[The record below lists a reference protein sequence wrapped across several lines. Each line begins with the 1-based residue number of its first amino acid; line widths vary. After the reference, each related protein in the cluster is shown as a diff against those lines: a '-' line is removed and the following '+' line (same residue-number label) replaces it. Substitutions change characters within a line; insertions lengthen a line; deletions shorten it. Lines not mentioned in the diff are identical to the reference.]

1 MKGQLDTLD
10 QQYEDLSGKVGVLG
24 DAAKEKFQDQLAA
37 FSEKKEAAAAKM
49 EEMKGLSG
57 DAWESAK
64 QELDQMMTDLAQS
77 YENIKKGFIGG

>member
-1 MKGQLDTLD
+1 
-10 QQYEDLSGKVGVLG
+10 
-24 DAAKEKFQDQLAA
+24 LAT

-64 QELDQMMTDLAQS
+64 QELDQMMTDLTQS
-77 YENIKKGFIGG
+77 YENIKKEFIGG